1 LRVIDCAGFGSPEIE
16 RQALKRRNGV
26 HLILAGEMISQ
37 WQAEV
42 LKIAAAG
49 KVTIVES
56 VSAVLRFINL
66 VVCPNE
72 MRELLPWKRDLE
84 NPVIRV
90 VKPSIESHPTET
102 RGVLEGLV

>member
-1 LRVIDCAGFGSPEIE
+1 MGVIDCAGFGSPEIE
-16 RQALKRRNGV
+16 RQGLKRWCGV
-26 HLILAGEMISQ
+26 HLILTREVISR
-37 WQAEV
+37 WQAEA

-49 KVTIVES
+49 KVTIVEG

-66 VVCPNE
+66 VVCLNE
-72 MRELLPWKRDLE
+72 MRELLPWKRYLE